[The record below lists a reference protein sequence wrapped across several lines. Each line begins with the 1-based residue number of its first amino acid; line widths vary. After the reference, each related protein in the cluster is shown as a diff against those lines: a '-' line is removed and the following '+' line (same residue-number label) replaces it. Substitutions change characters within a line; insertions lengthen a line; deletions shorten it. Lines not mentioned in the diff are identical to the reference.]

1 MKVIKRNGRVEDCRF
16 DKVVQRIHKLTD
28 GLSPL
33 VDSQVVAQQV
43 FSSMYDGIHTRE
55 IDDLSAETCIA
66 LFTTDPDYE
75 LLAARIVA
83 SNIQKTAPNNFNTA
97 MKKLKA
103 AGIVTDEVVK
113 MSAIVKDKIVPERDY
128 DFSFFGLKTLQR
140 GYLTKVDN
148 LILETPQYMYMRVAI
163 GIHGE
168 DVDNVLRT
176 YDDLSLHKYIHA
188 TPTLFNA
195 GTNHSQ
201 MSSCFLLANKSD
213 SIDGIF
219 DTIHDCASI
228 SKWAGGIGLHIHDV
242 RARGSKIRGTNGQ
255 SDGIVPMLRVLNNV
269 ARYVNQGGGKRK
281 GSIAIY
287 LEPWHADVFEFLDLR
302 LNTGDEEMRCRDLF
316 TALWIPDEFM
326 RRVQNDGEWTLMC
339 PDECPGLSDV
349 HGDAFDELY
358 RKYESEGR
366 GKKTVRAQELWRA
379 ILRSQIETGTPYM
392 LYKDAMQKSNQSHL
406 GVIKSSNLCCVAPE
420 TKILTSKGQLTI
432 SDLKDQEVEV
442 WNGEEFSTVIVRQ
455 TGVDQ
460 KLLTVTTSRGLSLRC
475 TDYHKFYVLGDDN
488 KIETIEAKDLQ
499 SGMRLIKHDLPLI
512 ESSDLEMKYAYTH
525 GFFCADGT
533 TAHPGEERRCSYK
546 AKENGLCMR
555 HQSRVIQYEDD
566 GMCRANSCVEVKY
579 VDLYH
584 GKRALLEHIVHE
596 NSTVCESQQ
605 KIRCTIPFDIEDKY
619 FVPINYSLK
628 TKLDWLSGVLDG
640 DGTVVR
646 HVGGHGCSIQ
656 LGSIH
661 KKFLTDISLML
672 QTLGCHST
680 ITQAH
685 KERKSDLPGGMYTCK
700 PVWRLLIASKAV
712 EHLHMIGLRP
722 RRLVLG
728 DGVSDRDAMHF
739 QRIVSVEDLG
749 DTADTFCFNEPKK
762 HAGVFNG
769 ILTSQCEIAEFTTPD
784 ETAVCNLA
792 SVALPKYI
800 TDGAK
805 FDYEELHRVT
815 KQITRNLDR
824 VIDRNFYPI
833 ESARNSN
840 TRHRPIGIGVQG
852 LADVFQ
858 ILDLAFD
865 CEESRAMN
873 AAIFET
879 MYHAALE
886 ASCELSQELGSYSSF
901 EGSPA
906 SRGILQFDMWE
917 GATRFSGKYD
927 WDAMRERVKKGLRNS
942 LLLAP
947 MPTASTAQ
955 ILGNCEAFEPYT
967 QNIYLRRVLAG
978 EFTVVNRHLV
988 RDLKAR
994 GLWSHDM
1001 KNLIIRA
1008 NGSIQNIVD
1017 IKDDHLKQ
1025 KYRTVWEIP
1034 QRSIIEM
1041 AADRGRFIDQ
1051 SQSMNLFVS
1060 DPSYGK
1066 MSSMHMFAWKSGL
1079 KTGMYYLRTKPKA
1092 NAQKFTLDPE
1102 QNECVACS
1110 A

>member
-1 MKVIKRNGRVEDCRF
+1 MKVKKRNGRVEDCRF
-16 DKVVQRIHKLTD
+16 DKVVQRIKPLTD
-28 GLSPL
+28 GLSPS

-43 FSSMYDGIHTRE
+43 FSSMFDGINTRE

-103 AGIVTDEVVK
+103 AGIVTDEVVRV
-113 MSAIVKDKIVPERDY
+113 SALVKDQIVPDRDN
-128 DFSFFGLKTLQR
+128 DFTFFGLKTLQR
-140 GYLTKVDN
+140 GYLTKVDD
-148 LILETPQYMYMRVAI
+148 LVLETPQYMFMRVAI
-163 GIHGE
+163 GIHGD

-176 YDDLSLHKYIHA
+176 YDDLSRHKYIHA

-201 MSSCFLLANKSD
+201 MSSCFLVANKSD

-242 RARGSKIRGTNGQ
+242 RARGSKIRGTNGA

-287 LEPWHADVFEFLDLR
+287 LEPWHADVFEFLELR

-326 RRVQNDGEWTLMC
+326 RRVQSDGDWTLMC
-339 PDECPGLSDV
+339 PDECPGMSDV
-349 HGDAFDELY
+349 HGEAFDELY

-392 LYKDAMQKSNQSHL
+392 LYKDAMQKSNQKHL
-406 GVIKSSNLCCVAPE
+406 GVIKSSNLCC
-420 TKILTSKGQLTI
+420 
-432 SDLKDQEVEV
+432 
-442 WNGEEFSTVIVRQ
+442 
-455 TGVDQ
+455 
-460 KLLTVTTSRGLSLRC
+460 
-475 TDYHKFYVLGDDN
+475 
-488 KIETIEAKDLQ
+488 
-499 SGMRLIKHDLPLI
+499 
-512 ESSDLEMKYAYTH
+512 
-525 GFFCADGT
+525 
-533 TAHPGEERRCSYK
+533 
-546 AKENGLCMR
+546 
-555 HQSRVIQYEDD
+555 
-566 GMCRANSCVEVKY
+566 
-579 VDLYH
+579 
-584 GKRALLEHIVHE
+584 
-596 NSTVCESQQ
+596 
-605 KIRCTIPFDIEDKY
+605 
-619 FVPINYSLK
+619 
-628 TKLDWLSGVLDG
+628 
-640 DGTVVR
+640 
-646 HVGGHGCSIQ
+646 
-656 LGSIH
+656 
-661 KKFLTDISLML
+661 
-672 QTLGCHST
+672 
-680 ITQAH
+680 
-685 KERKSDLPGGMYTCK
+685 
-700 PVWRLLIASKAV
+700 
-712 EHLHMIGLRP
+712 
-722 RRLVLG
+722 
-728 DGVSDRDAMHF
+728 
-739 QRIVSVEDLG
+739 
-749 DTADTFCFNEPKK
+749 
-762 HAGVFNG
+762 
-769 ILTSQCEIAEFTTPD
+769 EIAEYTSPD

-792 SVALPKYI
+792 SVALPKYVVS
-800 TDGAK
+800 GK
-805 FDYEELHRVT
+805 FDYDELHRVT
-815 KQITRNLDR
+815 KQIVRNLDR
-824 VIDRNFYPI
+824 VITRNFYPV

-840 TRHRPIGIGVQG
+840 MRHRPIGLGVQG

-858 ILDLAFD
+858 IMDLSFD
-865 CEESRAMN
+865 CEDAREINRTV
-873 AAIFET
+873 FET

-886 ASCELSQELGSYSSF
+886 ASCELASEVGSYESF

-906 SRGILQFDMWE
+906 SEGILQFDMWKGE
-917 GATRFSGKYD
+917 TKFSGRYD

-1008 NGSIQNIVD
+1008 NGSIQDIID
-1017 IKDDHLKQ
+1017 IKDEHLKS

-1060 DPSYGK
+1060 EPSYGK
-1066 MSSMHMFAWKSGL
+1066 LSSMHMFAWKNGL

-1092 NAQKFTLDPE
+1092 NAQKFTLDPD

>member
-16 DKVVQRIHKLTD
+16 DKVVQRIDKLTD

-113 MSAIVKDKIVPERDY
+113 MSAVVKDKIVPERDY
-128 DFSFFGLKTLQR
+128 DFGFFGLKTLQR
-140 GYLTKVDN
+140 GYLTKVDE
-148 LILETPQYMYMRVAI
+148 LVLETPQYMYMRVAI
-163 GIHGE
+163 GIHGD
-168 DVDNVLRT
+168 DVDSVLRT

-195 GTNHSQ
+195 GTNHPQ
-201 MSSCFLLANKSD
+201 MSSCFLVANKAD

-242 RARGSKIRGTNGQ
+242 RARGSKIRGTNGA

-326 RRVQNDGEWTLMC
+326 RRVQSDGEWTLMC

-349 HGDAFDELY
+349 HGDAFDALY
-358 RKYESEGR
+358 KRYESEGR

-406 GVIKSSNLCCVAPE
+406 GTIKSSNLCV
-420 TKILTSKGQLTI
+420 
-432 SDLKDQEVEV
+432 
-442 WNGEEFSTVIVRQ
+442 
-455 TGVDQ
+455 
-460 KLLTVTTSRGLSLRC
+460 
-475 TDYHKFYVLGDDN
+475 
-488 KIETIEAKDLQ
+488 
-499 SGMRLIKHDLPLI
+499 
-512 ESSDLEMKYAYTH
+512 
-525 GFFCADGT
+525 
-533 TAHPGEERRCSYK
+533 
-546 AKENGLCMR
+546 
-555 HQSRVIQYEDD
+555 
-566 GMCRANSCVEVKY
+566 
-579 VDLYH
+579 
-584 GKRALLEHIVHE
+584 
-596 NSTVCESQQ
+596 
-605 KIRCTIPFDIEDKY
+605 
-619 FVPINYSLK
+619 
-628 TKLDWLSGVLDG
+628 
-640 DGTVVR
+640 
-646 HVGGHGCSIQ
+646 
-656 LGSIH
+656 
-661 KKFLTDISLML
+661 
-672 QTLGCHST
+672 
-680 ITQAH
+680 
-685 KERKSDLPGGMYTCK
+685 
-700 PVWRLLIASKAV
+700 
-712 EHLHMIGLRP
+712 
-722 RRLVLG
+722 
-728 DGVSDRDAMHF
+728 
-739 QRIVSVEDLG
+739 
-749 DTADTFCFNEPKK
+749 
-762 HAGVFNG
+762 
-769 ILTSQCEIAEFTTPD
+769 EIAEFTAPD

-792 SVALPKYI
+792 SVALPKYVV
-800 TDGAK
+800 DGK

-815 KQITRNLDR
+815 KQITRNLNR

-840 TRHRPIGIGVQG
+840 MRHRPIGIGVQG

-858 ILDLAFD
+858 MMDVSFD
-865 CEESRAMN
+865 CE
-873 AAIFET
+873 AAREINRVVFET
-879 MYHAALE
+879 MYHASLE
-886 ASCELSQELGSYSSF
+886 ASCELAEISGSYSSF

-906 SRGILQFDMWE
+906 SRGVLQFDMWD
-917 GATRFSGKYD
+917 GATRFSGMYD

-942 LLLAP
+942 LTLAP

-1092 NAQKFTLDPE
+1092 NAQKFTLDPD

>member
-16 DKVVQRIHKLTD
+16 DKVVQRISKLTD
-28 GLSPL
+28 GLSPA

-83 SNIQKTAPNNFNTA
+83 SNIQKTAPNNFNNA

-113 MSAIVKDKIVPERDY
+113 VSALVKDKIVPERDY

-168 DVDNVLRT
+168 DVDNVLKT

-201 MSSCFLLANKSD
+201 MSSCFLVANKAD

-242 RARGSKIRGTNGQ
+242 RARGSKIRGTNGA

-392 LYKDAMQKSNQSHL
+392 LYKDAMQKSNQKHL
-406 GVIKSSNLCCVAPE
+406 GVIKSSNLC
-420 TKILTSKGQLTI
+420 
-432 SDLKDQEVEV
+432 
-442 WNGEEFSTVIVRQ
+442 
-455 TGVDQ
+455 
-460 KLLTVTTSRGLSLRC
+460 
-475 TDYHKFYVLGDDN
+475 
-488 KIETIEAKDLQ
+488 
-499 SGMRLIKHDLPLI
+499 
-512 ESSDLEMKYAYTH
+512 
-525 GFFCADGT
+525 
-533 TAHPGEERRCSYK
+533 
-546 AKENGLCMR
+546 
-555 HQSRVIQYEDD
+555 
-566 GMCRANSCVEVKY
+566 
-579 VDLYH
+579 
-584 GKRALLEHIVHE
+584 
-596 NSTVCESQQ
+596 
-605 KIRCTIPFDIEDKY
+605 
-619 FVPINYSLK
+619 
-628 TKLDWLSGVLDG
+628 
-640 DGTVVR
+640 
-646 HVGGHGCSIQ
+646 
-656 LGSIH
+656 
-661 KKFLTDISLML
+661 
-672 QTLGCHST
+672 
-680 ITQAH
+680 
-685 KERKSDLPGGMYTCK
+685 
-700 PVWRLLIASKAV
+700 
-712 EHLHMIGLRP
+712 
-722 RRLVLG
+722 
-728 DGVSDRDAMHF
+728 
-739 QRIVSVEDLG
+739 
-749 DTADTFCFNEPKK
+749 
-762 HAGVFNG
+762 
-769 ILTSQCEIAEFTTPD
+769 CEIAEFTTPD

-792 SVALPKYI
+792 SVALPKYVV
-800 TDGAK
+800 DGAK

-840 TRHRPIGIGVQG
+840 MRHRPIGIGVQG

-858 ILDLAFD
+858 LLDLPFD

-886 ASCELSQELGSYSSF
+886 ASCELAEELGSYSSF

-906 SRGILQFDMWE
+906 SEGVLQFDMWE
-917 GATRFSGKYD
+917 GTTRFSGMYD

-994 GLWSHDM
+994 GLWSRDM

-1060 DPSYGK
+1060 EPSYGK
-1066 MSSMHMFAWKSGL
+1066 LSSMHMFAWKTGL

-1092 NAQKFTLDPE
+1092 NAQKFTLDPD